1 MRPAVLIVDPDGARR
16 QALSQGLAEQGY
28 EAVPAMGAE
37 EGLKF
42 LQGLGPSVTV
52 APAELMGFG
61 DPAILDR
68 LALRDGTMRRTL
80 ILLGDAADED
90 EVPEDVLF
98 LSVQGLSYEEI
109 IRRIRLVLVG
119 REVGVDA
126 DAALSSLVGELSLT
140 PLLELV
146 RALHRCLVTGRLEL
160 ASGTI
165 FFAGGDAIAARAGM
179 ALGAKAFCRL
189 SRLVTGPFHVFLGQT
204 EATREIDAT
213 VPDLVLQAIEELQI
227 EQPDPRSVV
236 RMLTPPGEESPSPL
250 QQTLLEVVEGCG
262 SISDLLDSLP
272 ATDGRIVQMLRSL
285 QDRGW
290 VRLEAPR
297 VAVAVVTDSTADL
310 PPDMVRAHDILVV
323 PLSVLFGK
331 DSFRDGVDI
340 HPRDFYQMLE
350 SSEDHPAT
358 QPPPEA
364 EFFEHYRDLIT
375 AQDIVSIHI
384 SGKMSETV
392 SHAREAAKRGSRSFD
407 HLPPE
412 RHNIALEVV
421 DSQTVSVGVG
431 LQALFA
437 ARMAQRGLKVFAI
450 AQRLRAIA
458 SRIHIL
464 FAVDTF
470 DYLVKGGRIGKA
482 RAAVGKLLGIKPILG
497 VVDGE
502 VTAVD
507 RVRGGRQV
515 HPRIVN
521 LLEQRLD
528 PGRPIVAGVAHAR
541 APVWADRMRSLIA
554 ERFDVR
560 EMILT
565 DIGPVVGTHAG
576 PGCVGCVVFQ
586 PEDDEWPLLAEL
598 ES

>member
-1 MRPAVLIVDPDGARR
+1 MRPAVLIVDPDDARR
-16 QALSQGLAEQGY
+16 QALSQGLAAQAY

-42 LQGLGPSVTV
+42 ARGLGPSVIV

-61 DPAILDR
+61 DAAILERFAVRDR
-68 LALRDGTMRRTL
+68 TMRRTL
-80 ILLGDAADED
+80 LLLGDAADEG
-90 EVPEDVLF
+90 EVPEDILF
-98 LSVQGLSYEEI
+98 LPVHGLSYEEL

-126 DAALSSLVGELSLT
+126 DAGLASLVGELSLT

-146 RALHRCLVTGRLEL
+146 RALNRCLVSGRLEL
-160 ASGTI
+160 EGGTI
-165 FFAGGDAIAARAGM
+165 FFEGGAVIAARAGK
-179 ALGAKAFCRL
+179 AHGVKAFCRL
-189 SRLVTGPFHVFLGQT
+189 SRLVTGPFHVFLGPPA
-204 EATREIDAT
+204 ATREIDVT
-213 VPDLVLQAIEELQI
+213 VPDLVLQAIEELQV

-236 RMLTPPGEESPSPL
+236 RILAPPGEEVSSPL
-250 QQTLLEVVEGCG
+250 QQTLLELIEGCG
-262 SISDLLDSLP
+262 SLSDLLDSLP
-272 ATDGRIVQMLRSL
+272 ATDGRVVQMLRSL
-285 QDRGW
+285 QERGW

-310 PPDMVRAHDILVV
+310 PPELVRGHDILVV
-323 PLSVLFGK
+323 PLSVTFGK
-331 DSFRDGVDI
+331 HTFRDGVDI

-350 SSEDHPAT
+350 SSEDHPGT

-364 EFFEHYRDLIT
+364 EFFEHYRDLI
-375 AQDIVSIHI
+375 AEQDIVSIHI
-384 SGKMSETV
+384 SGKMSQTV
-392 SHAREAAKRGSRSFD
+392 VHAREAAMRGSRSFD

-437 ARMAQRGLKVFAI
+437 ARMAHRGLTVFAI
-450 AQRLRAIA
+450 TQRLRAIA
-458 SRIHIL
+458 PRIEML

-515 HPRIVN
+515 QPRIVG
-521 LLEQRLD
+521 LLEKRVD
-528 PGRPIVAGVAHAR
+528 PARPIVAGVAHAR
-541 APVWADRMRSLIA
+541 APVWADRLRSLIA
-554 ERFDVR
+554 ERFEVQ
-560 EMILT
+560 EMILS

-586 PEDDEWPLLAEL
+586 PDEEEWPLVAPLD
-598 ES
+598 